1 MASSNLPRRGRGK
14 ILLKMLEESKER
26 EKREK
31 ERKEE
36 VDREIE
42 RQREQIP
49 PNDKQ
54 TQTDEQTYRPTG
66 IIRPNEHL
74 TH

>member
-1 MASSNLPRRGRGK
+1 MGREK
-14 ILLKMLEESKER
+14 MLLKMLEEIKEQ

-36 VDREIE
+36 VEREME

-49 PNDKQ
+49 PNDKE

-66 IIRPNEHL
+66 IIGPNEHL
-74 TH
+74 TD